1 MRIEVDI
8 DPDDVLEDMGLD
20 EIVEYLKEHYSVN
33 AILDELKSPVLIE
46 DNLAELVNNYWHGDL
61 DLKALLKELGPI
73 ETKKI
78 THEIIPNA

>member
-1 MRIEVDI
+1 MRIEVDV

-33 AILDELKSPVLIE
+33 AILDELKSPALI
-46 DNLAELVNNYWHGDL
+46 DDLAELVNNYWHGDL
-61 DLKALLKELGPI
+61 NLKALLKELGPI
-73 ETKKI
+73 ETEKI